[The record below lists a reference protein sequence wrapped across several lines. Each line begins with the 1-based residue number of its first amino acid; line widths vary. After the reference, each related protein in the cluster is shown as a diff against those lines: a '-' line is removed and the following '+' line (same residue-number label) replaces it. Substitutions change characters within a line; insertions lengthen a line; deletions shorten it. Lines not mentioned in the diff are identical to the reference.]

1 MNSMIDERKQ
11 RILRAVIED
20 YISTG
25 EPVGSRT
32 IARKH
37 GFNVS
42 PATIR
47 NEMADLEELGF
58 LEQPHTSAGRVP
70 SDLGYRF
77 YVDHFVRSMP
87 ADHRVW
93 QLMRDRLALRAREIG
108 AAVRTAAR
116 MLSEAS
122 NFLALVSGPHLE
134 NARIDALRIIPMSEG
149 RALIVVVTD
158 TGLVENRLLEVGQE
172 LDQAEIERINSLF
185 EERLS
190 GQTMGRAALAVMKD
204 LARELR
210 QYGDLVEQTLEVLD
224 RPASDGEERLVVG
237 GATNILRQPEF
248 RDIDKAQMLL
258 SSLEQEDTVLELLG
272 EPQPRPHARVVIGHE
287 IRVAE
292 MQDCSLVT
300 ASYHV
305 GGDSWGHVGVLG
317 PRRMDYAKIISLVE
331 AVAQALS
338 DSLPRR

>member
-1 MNSMIDERKQ
+1 MIDERKQ

-70 SDLGYRF
+70 SDLGYRY
-77 YVDHFVRSMP
+77 YVDHFVRAVP
-87 ADHRVW
+87 ADHRLW
-93 QLMRDRLALRAREIG
+93 QFMRDRLALRAREIG
-108 AAVRTAAR
+108 AAVRAAAR

-134 NARIDALRIIPMSEG
+134 SARIDALRIVPVG
-149 RALIVVVTD
+149 GQRALFVVVTD
-158 TGLVENRLLEVGQE
+158 TGIVENRLLELGQP
-172 LDQAEIERINSLF
+172 LNPAEVERINRLF
-185 EERLS
+185 EERVC

-204 LARELR
+204 LAMELR

-224 RPASDGEERLVVG
+224 RPAADGEERLVVG

-258 SSLEQEDTVLELLG
+258 GSLEQEETVLELLG
-272 EPQPRPHARVVIGHE
+272 EPQPRTRARVVIGHE

-300 ASYHV
+300 ASYRI
-305 GGDSWGHVGVLG
+305 GGDSWGQVGVLG

-331 AVAQALS
+331 AVARALS
-338 DSLPRR
+338 ESLPRR